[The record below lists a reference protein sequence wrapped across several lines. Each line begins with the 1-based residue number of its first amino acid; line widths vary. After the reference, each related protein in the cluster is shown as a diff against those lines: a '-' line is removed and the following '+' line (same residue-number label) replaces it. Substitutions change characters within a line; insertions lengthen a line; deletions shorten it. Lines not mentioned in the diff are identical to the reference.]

1 MNRNVFIAGLL
12 SSGFNVPTVP
22 VVQPE
27 KVESKENPL
36 LQLIFAPNE
45 RGCLTGDLSQF
56 LSDKTN
62 AEVRTFISQ
71 QLLQENPN
79 QKGLSL
85 SDSAVNALREHISD
99 DDIAMF
105 SRNHGESPE
114 QYAYRLGKFFSDE
127 QGKNIAKAR
136 FEREKKR
143 LSDLGFNF
151 D

>member
-1 MNRNVFIAGLL
+1 MNRNLFIAGLL
-12 SSGFNVPTVP
+12 SSGLNVSTVP
-22 VVQPE
+22 VIQPK

-36 LQLIFAPNE
+36 LQLIFASNE

-62 AEVRTFISQ
+62 DEVRQFISQ

-79 QKGLSL
+79 QKGVSL
-85 SDSAVNALREHISD
+85 SDTAINALREHITD
-99 DDIAMF
+99 DDIVKF
-105 SRNHGESPE
+105 TRNHGESPE
-114 QYAYRLGKFFSDE
+114 QYAYRLGKFFSEE

>member
-12 SSGFNVPTVP
+12 SSGLNVPTVP
-22 VVQPE
+22 VFQPE
-27 KVESKENPL
+27 KVEFKDNPL

-62 AEVRTFISQ
+62 AEVRQFISQ

-79 QKGLSL
+79 QQGLSL
-85 SDSAVNALREHISD
+85 SDSALNALREHITD
-99 DDIAMF
+99 DDIANF
-105 SRNHGESPE
+105 TRNHGESPE

>member
-1 MNRNVFIAGLL
+1 MNRNSFISGLL
-12 SSGFNVPTVP
+12 SAGIGIPTVP
-22 VVQPE
+22 VEKPK

-36 LQLIFAPNE
+36 LNLIFAPNE
-45 RGCLTGDLSQF
+45 RGCLTGDLSMF
-56 LSDKTN
+56 LSEKTN
-62 AEVRTFISQ
+62 AEVRQFISQ
-71 QLLQENPN
+71 QLLTENPN

-85 SDSAVNALREHISD
+85 SDSAVNALREHITD
-99 DDIAMF
+99 DDIANF

>member
-1 MNRNVFIAGLL
+1 MLRSVFIKGLL
-12 SSGFNVPTVP
+12 TACGSIKVCDVQKP
-22 VVQPE
+22 V

-36 LQLIFAPNE
+36 LSLIFGVNE

-56 LSDKTN
+56 LSSKTN
-62 AEVRTFISQ
+62 AEVRQFISE
-71 QLLQENPN
+71 QLMAENPSE
-79 QKGLSL
+79 KGLSL
-85 SDSAVNALREHISD
+85 SDSAVNQLREFISD
-99 DDIAMF
+99 DDIAQF

-114 QYAYRLGKFFSDE
+114 QYAYRIGKFFSDE
-127 QGKNIAKAR
+127 QGKNVAKAR

>member
-1 MNRNVFIAGLL
+1 MKRNVFIGGLL
-12 SSGFNVPTVP
+12 SIGCGIP
-22 VVQPE
+22 VCPVEQLK
-27 KVESKENPL
+27 KVESKDNPL
-36 LQLIFAPNE
+36 LKLIFSPNE

-62 AEVRTFISQ
+62 AEVRQFISE

-79 QKGLSL
+79 QKGFSL
-85 SDSAVNALREHISD
+85 SDSAINALREHITD
-99 DDIAMF
+99 DDIAKF

-136 FEREKKR
+136 FEREKQR
-143 LSDLGFNF
+143 LSELGFNF